1 MNFTLG
7 LNINGRRGF
16 AYLPVGN
23 TCSATHDNNSCIES
37 PQSTTTAPP
46 VQYTIGND
54 TPIDIAKL
62 YTNAPPVNYRDHLV
76 GNGTPNDIAKV
87 VPPNFYTIGM

>member
-7 LNINGRRGF
+7 LNSNGRRGF

-37 PQSTTTAPP
+37 PQSITAPP

-62 YTNAPPVNYRDHLV
+62 YTNAPPVNFRDHLV

-87 VPPNFYTIGM
+87 VPPTFYTIGM